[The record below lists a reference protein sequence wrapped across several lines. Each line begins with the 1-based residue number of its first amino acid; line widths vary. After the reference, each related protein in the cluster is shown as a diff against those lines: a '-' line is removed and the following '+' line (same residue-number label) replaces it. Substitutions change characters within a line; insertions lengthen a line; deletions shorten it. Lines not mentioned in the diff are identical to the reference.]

1 MVTRLALVDDHP
13 TLLKGLAE
21 MFADDPTCEVVATG
35 GAADDA
41 ILIVRDQAP
50 DLIVLDLSMPGDV
63 FAAIAEM
70 ARTAPQLKVV
80 VFTAFSNVDM
90 ALKAMDAGAHAF
102 VLKGSPTNDLFDA
115 IDAVRRGEIYVSP
128 EFSHQ
133 LLNGLKNRT
142 RQLSSSA
149 VNLTA
154 RERQLVRGLLQARSN
169 FEIASDLGLTE
180 KLVGHYMT
188 GLMAKLRARNRL
200 EILQA
205 LERLNLEGL

>member
-21 MFADDPTCEVVATG
+21 MFADDLTCEVVATG
-35 GAADDA
+35 GSASDA
-41 ILIVRDQAP
+41 VSIVRDHGP

-63 FAAIAEM
+63 FAAIADM
-70 ARTAPQLKVV
+70 AQAAPQLKVV

-115 IDAVRRGEIYVSP
+115 IDAVGRGEVYVSP
-128 EFSHQ
+128 EFSHR
-133 LLNGLKNRT
+133 LLNGLKNRA
-142 RQLSSSA
+142 RRLPASA
-149 VNLTA
+149 VSLTA

-169 FEIASDLGLTE
+169 SEIASDLGLTE
-180 KLVGHYMT
+180 KMVGHYMT

-205 LERLNLEGL
+205 VERLNLEGV